1 MRVDIR
7 NEKFN
12 REFEATIIVL
22 WRAVALL
29 LAVFFA
35 VGFSII
41 GEFDLA
47 IICALVA
54 PAGLFLPFAA
64 RRLGTSRAV
73 IACTLW
79 IEIWMIFAC
88 VLRDGVHAPFMT
100 WFFMLPLWLIMLS
113 SIRAAVWLGVWHAV
127 VATGLTLASA
137 FEVSGPAVIA
147 ESGMRLLV
155 LASAA
160 IILIISAV
168 LLTKF
173 QQQAQKRL
181 QDAVD
186 AATAL
191 HAEALAD
198 KQALK
203 ATLTQV
209 QSLFEAVKRGDLS
222 ARVEQKASDAG
233 SRAIASEINEF
244 VGVLAE
250 QNADIAVCMAAVT
263 SGDLRTRWLR
273 KAYGDNTSLQ
283 SDFNCALSQ
292 LDEVIGKITHTA
304 TQLGEQTSNLQHA
317 ADKQFYTTEQ
327 RANDLLEVSK
337 MIESASNNGLEVA
350 REASGS
356 IELTSTSIAALD
368 HGTVSLT
375 RVTNAIDDMSSQAE
389 EAHHIIQTINEISL
403 QTNLLALNASIEGAT
418 AGEAGEGFSV
428 VADEIRALAESSA
441 HAARATEMAMSST
454 LEQSMMTAENNRRLI
469 RHFSSIEEN
478 LTEVERAVCDVA
490 ALVQEQSATLV
501 QVNSYVTELS
511 SAAGSDTAE
520 TREIAKCVAQ
530 VAVSMNALVRS
541 TSGFQVS

>member
-7 NEKFN
+7 NEQLN
-12 REFEATIIVL
+12 REFEAKIIAF

-35 VGFSII
+35 VGFSIL

-47 IICALVA
+47 VICALVA

-88 VLRDGVHAPFMT
+88 VLRDGVHSPFMT

-113 SIRAAVWLGVWHAV
+113 SIRAAVWLGVWHAL
-127 VATGLTLASA
+127 VAVGLTVVSA
-137 FEVSGPAVIA
+137 FGFSGPAVTA

-155 LASAA
+155 LVSAA
-160 IILIISAV
+160 IILSISAV

-173 QQQAQKRL
+173 QQQTQKRL

-203 ATLTQV
+203 ATLMQV

-273 KAYGDNTSLQ
+273 KAYGANTSLQ

>member
-1 MRVDIR
+1 LDVR
-7 NEKFN
+7 NEKLN

-29 LAVFFA
+29 LAVFSA
-35 VGFSII
+35 VGFSVI
-41 GEFDLA
+41 GEFTLA
-47 IICALVA
+47 VLCALVA

-79 IEIWMIFAC
+79 IEVWMIVAC
-88 VLRDGVHAPFMT
+88 VLRDGVHAPFVT

-113 SIRAAVWLGVWHAV
+113 SIRAAVWLGVWHAF

-137 FEVSGPAVIA
+137 FGFSGPAVVA

-155 LASAA
+155 LTSAA
-160 IILIISAV
+160 SILLVSAA

-173 QQQAQKRL
+173 QQQAQKCL

-186 AATAL
+186 AATQL
-191 HAEALAD
+191 RAETLAD
-198 KQALK
+198 KASLK
-203 ATLTQV
+203 GILMQV
-209 QSLFEAVKRGDLS
+209 QTLFDAVKRGDLS
-222 ARVEQKASDAG
+222 ARVEQKTSDVGAS
-233 SRAIASEINEF
+233 AIASEINEF

-304 TQLGEQTSNLQHA
+304 TQLGGQTSNLQHA
-317 ADKQFYTTEQ
+317 ADAQFYTTEQ
-327 RANDLLEVSK
+327 RANHLFEVSQ

-356 IELTSTSIAALD
+356 SELTTTSIAALG

-389 EAHHIIQTINEISL
+389 EAQHIIQTINEISL

-418 AGEAGEGFSV
+418 AGEAGEGFAV

-454 LEQSMMTAENNRRLI
+454 LEQAMMTAENNRRLI
-469 RHFSSIEEN
+469 RHFGSIEEN
-478 LTEVERAVCDVA
+478 LMEVERAVNDVA

-511 SAAGSDTAE
+511 SAAGSDTEE
-520 TREIAKCVAQ
+520 TREIAKGVAQ
-530 VAVSMNALVRS
+530 VAESMNALVRS